1 MKVANLFHNP
11 KAGDSL
17 YDKDELTSLLTAGEF
32 KCVYISTK
40 EKKWNIDEGAEL
52 NIIAGGDGTVR
63 KVVAYLVEKGGIIPP
78 IALLPLGTANN
89 IANSLNI
96 TGKPE
101 RIIASWH
108 EEKIQLFD
116 IGRIYGLPDADFFL
130 ESIGCGVFANLMN
143 AVKKN
148 EHREKSAEKKL
159 EYALLSMR
167 EIAAEYKERECM
179 LEVDS
184 VDHSGKYLMAEIMN
198 INSIGPNLL
207 LNPFADTSDGKFE
220 IVLIKE
226 EQREQLLHYLDK
238 KLHGPDVAAMFDT
251 IQGSHIK
258 IQWEGLHMHVDDKIV
273 KVKKQIQAE
282 IEAGVNKL
290 RFIK

>member
-17 YDKDELTSLLTAGEF
+17 YDKDELTSLLTAGGF

-40 EKKWNIDEGAEL
+40 DKKWPIEDNADL

-63 KVVAYLVEKGGIIPP
+63 KVVAYLVEKGGIVAP

-89 IANSLNI
+89 IAGALGI
-96 TGKPE
+96 TGRPDE
-101 RIIASWH
+101 IIASWH
-108 EEKIQLFD
+108 EEQMQQFD
-116 IGRIYGLPDADFFL
+116 MGRIYGLPDADFFL
-130 ESIGCGVFANLMN
+130 ESIGCGIFANLMN

-148 EHREKSAEKKL
+148 EHREKYAEKKL
-159 EYALLSMR
+159 EHALRSMH
-167 EIAAEYKERECM
+167 EIATDYKERECM
-179 LEVDS
+179 LEVDG
-184 VDHSGKYLMAEIMN
+184 VDHSGRYLMAEIMN

-207 LNPFADTSDGKFE
+207 LNPLADTSDGKFE

-226 EQREQLLHYLDK
+226 EQREQLLRYLDEK
-238 KLHGPDVAAMFDT
+238 IHNPDMATTFHA

-258 IQWEGLHMHVDDKIV
+258 IQWEGLHVHVDDKIV
-273 KVKKQIQAE
+273 KVKKEIQAE